1 VPEAAEK
8 LTVTGMDSSVSWPE
22 TAQTVTVSS
31 SSVTLDALLTNLT
44 SGIPEIPVG
53 RHPASHTPLIE
64 SSTLACTQLEI
75 YAYMH
80 IATTP

>member
-1 VPEAAEK
+1 VPEADEK

-31 SSVTLDALLTNLT
+31 SSVTLDALPTNLT

-53 RHPASHTPLIE
+53 RHPASHISLIE